1 VWRESPLVATARSQ
15 GKTPARGWLDSTAE
29 KRPHEAAAHA
39 EGGGVTVA
47 VTERDLTGYVRD
59 VARAFGWRR
68 SHTWL
73 SKHSP
78 AGFPDE
84 VLCRP
89 PRLVFAELKSGKG
102 RLSAEQE
109 AWLKDL
115 RGVPGV
121 EVYVWRP
128 GDMDEIAQ
136 VLR

>member
-1 VWRESPLVATARSQ
+1 VS
-15 GKTPARGWLDSTAE
+15 
-29 KRPHEAAAHA
+29 AA
-39 EGGGVTVA
+39 VS
-47 VTERDLTGYVRD
+47 ERALTDYVRD

-68 SHTWL
+68 FHSWL

-89 PRLVFAELKSGKG
+89 PRLVFAELKSEKGK
-102 RLSAEQE
+102 LSAEQE
-109 AWLKDL
+109 AWLQDL

-121 EVYVWRP
+121 ECYVWRP
-128 GDMDEIAQ
+128 SDMAEIAE